1 MAREL
6 ELQYWPPLDWTSLS
20 GFLGVRSLKGV
31 ENVREGCYA
40 RTVRFNGQP
49 GWIRVTNDAA
59 RSRLRIQVHGID
71 ESEEM
76 HLTTRLRA
84 LFDLDARPDQVLL
97 ALAKDALIGDAVRGN
112 PGLRVPGAFDGFE
125 LAVRAILG
133 QQITVKAAATIG
145 GRFSEAFGEP
155 IVTDDANLTHLTPA
169 PERIAGARLE
179 EIASLGII
187 RARARS
193 IIAVATEYAHG
204 RLVLEPGA
212 DAAQAIARLL
222 ALPGIGPWTAQYI
235 AMRALRLADSFP
247 KEDIALRNRLGGVSP
262 SLAEERSL
270 AWRPFRSYAT
280 LHLWNMP
287 VAEIR

>member
-6 ELQYWPPLDWTSLS
+6 ELQYWPPLDWPSLS

-31 ENVREGCYA
+31 EYAQGDCYS
-40 RTVRFNGQP
+40 RTVRFNGEP
-49 GWIRVTNDAA
+49 GWIRVANDVA
-59 RSRLRIQVHGID
+59 RSRLRIELHLID
-71 ESEEM
+71 ESVEA
-76 HLTTRLRA
+76 HLTSRLRA
-84 LFDLDARPDQVLL
+84 LFDLDTRPEQILAVLGS
-97 ALAKDALIGDAVRGN
+97 DTLIGDAVRGN

-145 GRFSEAFGEP
+145 GRFSEAFGDP
-155 IVTDDANLTHLTPA
+155 IQTDDPNLTHLTPT
-169 PERIAGARLE
+169 PERIAGTRIE

-204 RLVLEPGA
+204 RLSLQPGA
-212 DAAQAIARLL
+212 DAAQTIARLL

-247 KEDIALRNRLGGVSP
+247 KEDIALRNRLGGVTP

-287 VAEIR
+287 VGAVR